1 MSRVADFLRG
11 IADRLS
17 REPRTP
23 GESRIP
29 YFGRTP
35 AGVSVTADNAMTLPV
50 VWAATR
56 YLSQTVA
63 MLPWHVHLETEK
75 GTELI
80 WRHPVDWRVWK
91 RPSPEWSSMQFRET
105 LTHWALRYGNGYAE
119 IERDIIGRA
128 IALWPIH
135 PDRVEVCRDV
145 ETGELVYEISNE
157 AGPKVILPAM
167 DVFHVRGFGDS
178 PVGVN
183 VMEYAARSIGWAMA
197 AQLFGSTFF
206 GNGMNVSGVVTMKKG
221 MKGDGISRVRAEME
235 NLYKG
240 PRNANKTAI
249 LDADAEWKQVGI
261 DPEKGQLIPVH
272 QHLIEDVC
280 RWFGAPPHK
289 VAHLLR
295 ATFSN
300 IEHQSI
306 EVVQDSIQPWVK
318 RFEDEAD
325 YKLFGREN
333 RRGYFTKINLLGLQ
347 RGDFKSQAEGF
358 RIYREMGVM
367 NADEIRDRLDMNK
380 QPNGVGEKY
389 TMQGQYT
396 TVERI
401 GERTEG
407 TQ

>member
-1 MSRVADFLRG
+1 
-11 IADRLS
+11 
-17 REPRTP
+17 
-23 GESRIP
+23 
-29 YFGRTP
+29 
-35 AGVSVTADNAMTLPV
+35 
-50 VWAATR
+50 
-56 YLSQTVA
+56 
-63 MLPWHVHLETEK
+63 
-75 GTELI
+75 
-80 WRHPVDWRVWK
+80 
-91 RPSPEWSSMQFRET
+91 MQFRET

-145 ETGELVYEISNE
+145 ETGELVYEVSSD
-157 AGPKVILPAM
+157 AGRKVELPAM
-167 DVFHVRGFGDS
+167 DVFHIRGFGDG

-183 VMEYAARSIGWAMA
+183 VMEYAAQSIGWARA
-197 AQLFGSTFF
+197 AQLFGASFF
-206 GNGMNVSGVVTMKKG
+206 GNGMNVAGVVTTKKG
-221 MKGDGISRVRAEME
+221 LKSDGIARLRAEME
-235 NLYKG
+235 GLYKG
-240 PRNANKTAI
+240 VRNANRTAI
-249 LDADAEWKQVGI
+249 LDADAEWKPVGI
-261 DPEKGQLIPVH
+261 DPEKAQFITVH

-389 TMQGQYT
+389 TMQSQYT
-396 TVERI
+396 TLERI
-401 GERTEG
+401 GQG
-407 TQ
+407 TGDLS